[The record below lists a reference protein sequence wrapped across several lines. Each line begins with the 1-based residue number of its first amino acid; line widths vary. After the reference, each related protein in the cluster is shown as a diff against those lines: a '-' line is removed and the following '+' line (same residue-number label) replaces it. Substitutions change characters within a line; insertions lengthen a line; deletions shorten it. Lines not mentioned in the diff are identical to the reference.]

1 MRVAIVG
8 FGMMGRQIAQVFAQ
22 RGHDVKAMDT
32 YPEALKAGTLEIENG
47 PYGLKTAVAKGK
59 LSMEEMQQALT
70 RIHTT
75 PNLAE
80 ACKDADLVIEA
91 AIEELKLK
99 RELFNQLD
107 SVTQATTLLA
117 SNTSTISITKIA
129 EQANHRQRILGMH
142 FFNPAQISKLVEVVR
157 GKETSQGTLSSAL
170 TIVRQIGKTPIIAK
184 DEPGFVT
191 NRLGLTLFMEASRM
205 LEDQVASVRDIDD
218 SMKLAYGHP
227 MGPFETA
234 DLVGL
239 DTRLRNLESLY
250 HTTGDTKWLPPKAL
264 REMVNHGYTGD
275 QTRRNGSKGGYYEYF
290 SIER

>member
-1 MRVAIVG
+1 
-8 FGMMGRQIAQVFAQ
+8 
-22 RGHDVKAMDT
+22 MDT

-75 PNLAE
+75 SNMAE

-142 FFNPAQISKLVEVVR
+142 FFNPAQISKLVEVVQ
-157 GKETSQGTLSSAL
+157 GKETSQDTLSSAL

-250 HTTGDTKWLPPKAL
+250 KTTGDTKWLPPKAL

>member
-8 FGMMGRQIAQVFAQ
+8 FGMMGRQVAQVFAQ
-22 RGHDVKAMDT
+22 RGHDVKATDK

-75 PNLAE
+75 SNMAE

-99 RELFNQLD
+99 RELFSQLD

-129 EQANHRQRILGMH
+129 QSAKRRQRILGMH
-142 FFNPAQISKLVEVVR
+142 FFNPAQISRLVEVVQ
-157 GKETSQGTLSSAL
+157 GEETSQDTLSSAL
-170 TIVRQIGKTPIIAK
+170 TMVRQIGKTPIIAK

>member
-75 PNLAE
+75 SNMAE

-142 FFNPAQISKLVEVVR
+142 FFNPAQISKLVEVVQ
-157 GKETSQGTLSSAL
+157 GEETSQGTLSSAL

-250 HTTGDTKWLPPKAL
+250 QTTGDTKWLPPKAL

>member
-8 FGMMGRQIAQVFAQ
+8 FGLMGRQIAQVFAQ
-22 RGHDVKAMDT
+22 RGHDVKATDT

-59 LSMEEMQQALT
+59 LSMEAMQQALT

-75 PNLAE
+75 PNMAE
-80 ACKDADLVIEA
+80 ACKDVDLVIEA

-99 RELFNQLD
+99 RELFSQLD
-107 SVTQATTLLA
+107 SVTQATTPLA

-129 EQANHRQRILGMH
+129 EQAKHRQRILGMH
-142 FFNPAQISKLVEVVR
+142 FFNPAQISKLVEVVQ

-290 SIER
+290 NIEH

>member
-107 SVTQATTLLA
+107 SVTQATTLIA

-142 FFNPAQISKLVEVVR
+142 FFNPAQISKLVEVVQ
-157 GKETSQGTLSSAL
+157 GKETSQDTLSSAL

-250 HTTGDTKWLPPKAL
+250 KTTGDTKWLPPKAL

>member
-8 FGMMGRQIAQVFAQ
+8 FGLMGRQIAQVFAQ
-22 RGHDVKAMDT
+22 RGHDVKATDT

-75 PNLAE
+75 SNMAE

-99 RELFNQLD
+99 RELFSQLD

-129 EQANHRQRILGMH
+129 QSAKRRQRILGMH
-142 FFNPAQISKLVEVVR
+142 FFNPAQISRLVEVVQ
-157 GKETSQGTLSSAL
+157 GEETSQDTLSSAL
-170 TIVRQIGKTPIIAK
+170 TMVRQIGKTPIIAK

>member
-75 PNLAE
+75 SNMAE

-99 RELFNQLD
+99 RELFSQLD

-142 FFNPAQISKLVEVVR
+142 FFNPAQISKLVEVVQ
-157 GKETSQGTLSSAL
+157 GEETSQGTLSSAL

>member
-8 FGMMGRQIAQVFAQ
+8 FGLMGRQIAQVFAQ
-22 RGHDVKAMDT
+22 RGHDVKATDT
-32 YPEALKAGTLEIENG
+32 YLEALKAGMLEIEDG
-47 PYGLKTAVAKGK
+47 PYGLKKAVAKGK

-75 PNLAE
+75 SNMAE

-142 FFNPAQISKLVEVVR
+142 FFNPAQISKLVEVVQ
-157 GKETSQGTLSSAL
+157 GKETSQDTLSSAL

-250 HTTGDTKWLPPKAL
+250 KTTGDTKWLPPKAL

>member
-8 FGMMGRQIAQVFAQ
+8 FGLMGRQIAQVFAQ
-22 RGHDVKAMDT
+22 RGHDVKATDT

-59 LSMEEMQQALT
+59 LSMEAMQQALT

-75 PNLAE
+75 PNMAE

-99 RELFNQLD
+99 RELFSQLD

-142 FFNPAQISKLVEVVR
+142 FFNPAQISKLVEVVQ
-157 GKETSQGTLSSAL
+157 GEETSQGTLSSAL

>member
-22 RGHDVKAMDT
+22 RGHDVKATDT
-32 YPEALKAGTLEIENG
+32 YLEALKAGMLEIEDG
-47 PYGLKTAVAKGK
+47 PYGLKKAVAKGK

-75 PNLAE
+75 SNMAE

-142 FFNPAQISKLVEVVR
+142 FFNPAQISKLVEVVQ
-157 GKETSQGTLSSAL
+157 GEETSQDTLSSAL

-250 HTTGDTKWLPPKAL
+250 QTTGDTKWLPPKAL

>member
-8 FGMMGRQIAQVFAQ
+8 FGMMGRQVAQVFAQ

-75 PNLAE
+75 SNMAE

-142 FFNPAQISKLVEVVR
+142 FFNPAQISKLVEVVQ
-157 GKETSQGTLSSAL
+157 GEETSQGTLSSAL

>member
-22 RGHDVKAMDT
+22 RGHNVKATDT

-59 LSMEEMQQALT
+59 LSMEEIQQALT

-75 PNLAE
+75 SNMAE

-142 FFNPAQISKLVEVVR
+142 FFNPAQISKLVEVVQ
-157 GKETSQGTLSSAL
+157 GEETSQDTLSSAL

-205 LEDQVASVRDIDD
+205 LEVQVASVRDIDD

-250 HTTGDTKWLPPKAL
+250 KTTGDTKWLPPKAL

>member
-22 RGHDVKAMDT
+22 RGHDVKATDT
-32 YPEALKAGTLEIENG
+32 YPEALNAGTLEIENG

-75 PNLAE
+75 SNMAE

-142 FFNPAQISKLVEVVR
+142 FFNPAQISKLVEVVQ
-157 GKETSQGTLSSAL
+157 GEETSQGTLRSAL